1 MPVTYSID
9 ATRRRIHTV
18 CTGHLNFAEVMDH
31 FRQLKVD
38 PACCGRMDVLLDVS
52 NADSLPESNQIGAV
66 GTALGAIRPKV
77 QFEACGIV
85 AAKDAMFGMMRMFE
99 VRAGDYFGAARVFRK
114 AADAEIWLASQQA
127 QAKSGDQ
134 PA

>member
-9 ATRRRIHTV
+9 ATRRLIHTV

-77 QFEACGIV
+77 QFEAWHCGRQRCHV
-85 AAKDAMFGMMRMFE
+85 RDDAN
-99 VRAGDYFGAARVFRK
+99 VRGPGWRLFWCSAGVSEGC
-114 AADAEIWLASQQA
+114 
-127 QAKSGDQ
+127 
-134 PA
+134 

>member
-9 ATRRRIHTV
+9 ATRRLIHTV

-85 AAKDAMFGMMRMFE
+85 AAKDAMFGITAHRRRLPESQAHFSRLRDFLLSDFAG
-99 VRAGDYFGAARVFRK
+99 VRYLPPSEKRPAR
-114 AADAEIWLASQQA
+114 
-127 QAKSGDQ
+127 G
-134 PA
+134 